1 MYTTRHLE
9 QKEVYYYCVFH
20 GPHEKAPPKSLESQN
35 THMTIIM
42 HNNAW
47 QLFSTEK
54 CTHHPLFKTVA
65 NFMGNVEPF
74 DNKANVGQYYCVPV
88 TIKCDIID
96 FTAWLFEVHKLDDMV
111 GIKCGMWMSTAV
123 FVTTQ
128 LNLVV
133 RRFGCMK
140 WMPHPVMF
148 MLELNTTL
156 QKLKLNWV
164 GKSYNGHNGF
174 KNQGVSE
181 KSQPLRQR
189 KTWSF

>member
-1 MYTTRHLE
+1 MHGSFFP
-9 QKEVYYYCVFH
+9 QKNVRIIHFSKRS
-20 GPHEKAPPKSLESQN
+20 PILWAMWSLL
-35 THMTIIM
+35 TIKQM
-42 HNNAW
+42 
-47 QLFSTEK
+47 S
-54 CTHHPLFKTVA
+54 A
-65 NFMGNVEPF
+65 NII
-74 DNKANVGQYYCVPV
+74 VPV

-156 QKLKLNWV
+156 QKSKLNWSRQ
-164 GKSYNGHNGF
+164 KFCLYYSHNVL

-181 KSQPLRQR
+181 KSQPLRQS